1 MLNHFSVSNIRA
13 ISNDPNDIG
22 YSYQVA
28 VVISNTD
35 GSNKTSV
42 YKIKNT
48 EEITKKL
55 NEIADLI
62 TSYTPAVDSLEE
74 ARFIKLNQINNEWI
88 AVEAAGWDSGQG
100 FSLGITPSDVALL
113 VGVFSLAKEASSL
126 GMELPKII
134 SMSNTPVSF
143 TTIWEMTE
151 LLLRYGEARAS
162 LSSTFAARRK
172 AVQDATTIE
181 EVNLA

>member
-1 MLNHFSVSNIRA
+1 VLAVLHETINSIVPILGVADNGDGTYRVDYIE
-13 ISNDPNDIG
+13 DP
-22 YSYQVA
+22 
-28 VVISNTD
+28 
-35 GSNKTSV
+35 
-42 YKIKNT
+42 T
-48 EEITKKL
+48 EEQL
-55 NEIADLI
+55 ALVNAAIADYPLML
-62 TSYTPAVDSLEE
+62 AKEQKLE
-74 ARFIKLNQINNEWI
+74 QINNEWA
-88 AVEAAGWDSGQG
+88 AVEKAGWDSGQG
-100 FSLGITPSDVALL
+100 FSLGITSSDVALL

>member
-1 MLNHFSVSNIRA
+1 MLAVLHETINSIVPILGVADNGDGTYRVDYIE
-13 ISNDPNDIG
+13 DP
-22 YSYQVA
+22 
-28 VVISNTD
+28 
-35 GSNKTSV
+35 
-42 YKIKNT
+42 T
-48 EEITKKL
+48 EEQL
-55 NEIADLI
+55 ALVNAAIADYPLML
-62 TSYTPAVDSLEE
+62 AKEQKLE
-74 ARFIKLNQINNEWI
+74 QINNEWA
-88 AVEAAGWDSGQG
+88 AVEKAGWDSGQG
-100 FSLGITPSDVALL
+100 FSLGITSSDVALL